1 MRSEPKKTVS
11 PVSVPCRHPWSGPR
25 GMSLV
30 EIIVVVGIIALLVA
44 ILLPGLSVAR
54 KNAIHATSQNNL
66 RQIHTYLTAYAG
78 ENREILVPAAFD
90 YSAQGLTGDARVQV
104 RAPSPAGVN
113 PPLGQ
118 PFKGSWSDILW
129 TLNKLGPV
137 RTSDTTSDY
146 DYRNDSPDAKFYSL
160 DLDDNGNVFR
170 SAARMT
176 KVLDGDGAFPF
187 GTGSETDEKGQ
198 PGYFA
203 ANHFFDLTTNGG
215 KWWRTTEIK
224 RPQNSMYLVDSFAGE
239 VTFQTGTDA
248 ADYNIDYIDFRYPGD
263 VCTML
268 MLDGHVE
275 PAVSAWES
283 LQDLEESRQIRVL
296 GLDRQKNFW
305 VP

>member
-1 MRSEPKKTVS
+1 MDCRLRSTS
-11 PVSVPCRHPWSGPR
+11 IRARSARAGL
-25 GMSLV
+25 SLV
-30 EIIVVVGIIALLVA
+30 EIIVVIGVIALLVA

-78 ENREILVPAAFD
+78 ENREVLVPAAFD
-90 YSAQGLTGDARVQV
+90 YSAQGLAGDARVQV

-118 PFKGSWSDILW
+118 PYKGSWSDILW
-129 TLNKLGPV
+129 TLNKLGPI
-137 RTSDTTSDY
+137 TLTGDGAAY
-146 DYRNDSPDAKFYSL
+146 DYRNDSPDRAFY
-160 DLDDNGNVFR
+160 DLDIDDNSNVFR

-187 GTGSETDEKGQ
+187 GTGSETGEKGQ

-224 RPQNSMYLVDSFAGE
+224 RPQNSMYLVDSYAGE
-239 VTFQTGTDA
+239 VTFQTGTTPA
-248 ADYNIDYIDFRYPGD
+248 TYNIDYIDFRYPGD

-275 PAVSAWES
+275 PSVSAWDS